1 MLYCMKKVVILVL
14 GLITAAWVQ
23 AQAVL
28 LDTPPRHYICQ
39 TVTSPL
45 KIDGKD
51 DEPDWQAMPWSEL
64 FMDIEGPDAP
74 KQFLNTQVKMLWD
87 KEYLYILARLQE
99 PNLWATFTERESII
113 FHENN
118 FEVFI
123 DPDWDTHNYYE
134 LEINALG
141 TTWDLMLT
149 RPYSLMGRAVSAWDI
164 TGLKKGIHLKG
175 TINNPNDMDTCWM
188 VELAIPFKILAE
200 CAPDRSAPGP
210 GDIWRI
216 NFSRVEWDLEAKNH
230 QYSKKTDPLTGKP
243 LPEHN
248 WVWSPQYQIN
258 MHKPEY
264 WGMVLFSNNK
274 AGTKETFVS
283 YPDAEIYYALRQL
296 FDEQYQYFEKNE
308 KFAEQP
314 EQLPSSKFLGSK
326 YQINLQ
332 ATTTS
337 FRLWAPATSTGEW
350 LILTEDGRIRRS
362 RTPLHP
368 VF

>member
-1 MLYCMKKVVILVL
+1 MKKVEILVL
-14 GLITAAWVQ
+14 GLISAAWLQ

-28 LDTPPRHYICQ
+28 LDIPPQKYICQ
-39 TVTSPL
+39 STSSPL
-45 KIDGKD
+45 TIDGKD

-64 FMDIEGPDAP
+64 FGDIEGPDAP
-74 KQFLNTQVKMLWD
+74 TPFLKTQVKMLWD
-87 KEYLYILARLQE
+87 KDYLYILARLQE
-99 PNLWATFTERESII
+99 TDLWATFTERESII

-149 RPYSLMGRAVSAWDI
+149 KPYRMMGRAVSAWDI
-164 TGLKKGIHLKG
+164 TGLKKGIYLEG
-175 TINNPNDMDTCWM
+175 TLNNPDDIDTGWM
-188 VELAIPFKILAE
+188 VELAIPFHILAE
-200 CAPDRSAPGP
+200 CAPHRSAPRP

-216 NFSRVEWDLEAKNH
+216 NFSRVEWDLEVKNH
-230 QYSKKTDPLTGKP
+230 QSLKKIDPTTGKP

-264 WGMVLFSNNK
+264 WGMVLFSDNK
-274 AGTKETFVS
+274 AGTKEIFGS
-283 YPDAEIYYALRQL
+283 HPDAEIYYALRQL
-296 FDEQYQYFEKNE
+296 FDEQYHYFEKSE
-308 KFAEQP
+308 QFASRLKH
-314 EQLPSSKFLGSK
+314 LPSGKRLASK
-326 YQINLQ
+326 YQIKLKFSP
-332 ATTTS
+332 AS
-337 FRLWAPATSTGEW
+337 FRLWAPATFSGEW
-350 LILTEDGRIRRS
+350 IILTEDGRIRRS
-362 RTPLHP
+362 TTPLHP